1 MTSWSWVAVGRA
13 KREIKKLD
21 QPTWRRITDA
31 LDRFAENY
39 PNGDVKKLQGMDD
52 EYRLRV
58 GDWRV
63 LFRRDVN
70 AKVIVVFRVSP
81 RGDAYKG

>member
-1 MTSWSWVAVGRA
+1 MTGWSWVVVGRA
-13 KREIKKLD
+13 EREIKKLD
-21 QPTWRRITDA
+21 PQNRKRIIDA
-31 LDRFAENY
+31 LDRFAKSY
-39 PNGDVKKLQGMDD
+39 PQGDVKKLQGMDD

-70 AKVIVVFRVSP
+70 GKVIVVFRVSP
-81 RGDAYKG
+81 RWDAYKG